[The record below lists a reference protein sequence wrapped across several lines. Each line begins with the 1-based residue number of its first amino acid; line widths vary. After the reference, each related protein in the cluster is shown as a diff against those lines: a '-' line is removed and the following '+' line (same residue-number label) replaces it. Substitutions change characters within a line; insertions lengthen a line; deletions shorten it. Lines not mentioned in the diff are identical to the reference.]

1 MGFDTPY
8 YTGFPKKKPF
18 SFQYCIIHQKTN
30 DVAPKHG
37 YIMAEEGK
45 LPAFRRIL
53 TYPQTQ
59 IVCYKCKYQRNY
71 NQLINNGSDAP
82 RLHQKMGIVQ
92 AIEAIDDNG
101 RVTQLRLFP
110 EERAPESDDGSIVRI
125 QMNQLSVRNMRNWGE
140 VWLGLQLWDML
151 ELDNFWSGRIDKSRK
166 GTDWLAL
173 LKAIVVY
180 RLTAPGSELQMHERW
195 LARLSTFE

>member
-1 MGFDTPY
+1 MAASFFGFDTPY

-37 YIMAEEGK
+37 YIMAEGGE
-45 LPAFRRIL
+45 LPVFRRIL

-71 NQLINNGSDAP
+71 NQLINNGNNAP

-92 AIEAIDDNG
+92 
-101 RVTQLRLFP
+101 RLFIYFHIHI
-110 EERAPESDDGSIVRI
+110 EFED
-125 QMNQLSVRNMRNWGE
+125 
-140 VWLGLQLWDML
+140 
-151 ELDNFWSGRIDKSRK
+151 
-166 GTDWLAL
+166 
-173 LKAIVVY
+173 AI
-180 RLTAPGSELQMHERW
+180 W
-195 LARLSTFE
+195 

>member
-1 MGFDTPY
+1 MAASFFGFDTPY

-37 YIMAEEGK
+37 YIMAEGGE
-45 LPAFRRIL
+45 LPVFRRIL

-71 NQLINNGSDAP
+71 NQLINNGNNAP

-92 AIEAIDDNG
+92 DNNLEVPHFFSYRQAMWCLRICGQYRPNRTPGTKSGFGACVRPARQSRDCLRG
-101 RVTQLRLFP
+101 RPL
-110 EERAPESDDGSIVRI
+110 RAPPLFAAVRSALGSVLPTVARGASAALRRI
-125 QMNQLSVRNMRNWGE
+125 PAPPAIPLS
-140 VWLGLQLWDML
+140 
-151 ELDNFWSGRIDKSRK
+151 
-166 GTDWLAL
+166 A
-173 LKAIVVY
+173 
-180 RLTAPGSELQMHERW
+180 
-195 LARLSTFE
+195 

>member
-1 MGFDTPY
+1 MGEDYPQKFLKLFSQSVGGCGIIHGGFFFGFDTPY

-37 YIMAEEGK
+37 YIMAEGGE
-45 LPAFRRIL
+45 LPVFRRIL

-71 NQLINNGSDAP
+71 NQLINNGNNAP

-92 AIEAIDDNG
+92 Q
-101 RVTQLRLFP
+101 VL
-110 EERAPESDDGSIVRI
+110 
-125 QMNQLSVRNMRNWGE
+125 
-140 VWLGLQLWDML
+140 
-151 ELDNFWSGRIDKSRK
+151 
-166 GTDWLAL
+166 
-173 LKAIVVY
+173 
-180 RLTAPGSELQMHERW
+180 
-195 LARLSTFE
+195 